1 MKGFLQS
8 KAAGWY
14 FSLAAMALAIVTAI
28 VYTVRGG
35 NVYSPVDNTAVAML
49 IVGIVCNA
57 VVLVKD
63 FRIGAFV
70 PFVFYTVTV
79 GILLNTEMLFLSNVM
94 TAIDNNALDP
104 AWICMV
110 VFLVL
115 AIAAG
120 FAATIMKIS
129 KPKNKVETVVEEK

>member
-14 FSLAAMALAIVTAI
+14 FSLAAMVLAIVTVI

-94 TAIDNNALDP
+94 TAIDNNALDG
-104 AWICMV
+104 AWIFFV
-110 VFLVL
+110 VTLVVSEL
-115 AIAAG
+115 CAGIAA
-120 FAATIMKIS
+120 AMRMTK
-129 KPKNKVETVVEEK
+129 KQ

>member
-1 MKGFLQS
+1 
-8 KAAGWY
+8 
-14 FSLAAMALAIVTAI
+14 MALAIVTAI

-70 PFVFYTVTV
+70 PFVFYTVTA

-94 TAIDNNALDP
+94 TAIDNNALDG
-104 AWICMV
+104 AWIFFV
-110 VFLVL
+110 VTLVVSVL
-115 AIAAG
+115 CAGIAA
-120 FAATIMKIS
+120 AMRMTK
-129 KPKNKVETVVEEK
+129 KQ

>member
-94 TAIDNNALDP
+94 TAIDNNALDG
-104 AWICMV
+104 AWIFFV
-110 VFLVL
+110 VTLVL
-115 AIAAG
+115 SVLCAGIAA
-120 FAATIMKIS
+120 AMRMTRKQ
-129 KPKNKVETVVEEK
+129 

>member
-14 FSLAAMALAIVTAI
+14 FSLAAMVLAIVTVI
-28 VYTVRGG
+28 VYTARGG

-94 TAIDNNALDP
+94 TAIDNNALDG
-104 AWICMV
+104 AWIFFV
-110 VFLVL
+110 VTLVVSEL
-115 AIAAG
+115 CAGIAA
-120 FAATIMKIS
+120 AMRMTK
-129 KPKNKVETVVEEK
+129 KQ

>member
-94 TAIDNNALDP
+94 TAIDNNALDG
-104 AWICMV
+104 AWIFFV
-110 VFLVL
+110 VTLVVSEL
-115 AIAAG
+115 CAGIAA
-120 FAATIMKIS
+120 AMRMTK
-129 KPKNKVETVVEEK
+129 KQ

>member
-14 FSLAAMALAIVTAI
+14 FSLAAMVLAIVTAI

-94 TAIDNNALDP
+94 TAIDNNALDGT
-104 AWICMV
+104 WIFFV
-110 VFLVL
+110 VTLVVSEL
-115 AIAAG
+115 CAGIAA
-120 FAATIMKIS
+120 AMRMTK
-129 KPKNKVETVVEEK
+129 KQ

>member
-14 FSLAAMALAIVTAI
+14 FSLAAMVLAIVTAI

-94 TAIDNNALDP
+94 TAIDNNALDG
-104 AWICMV
+104 AWIFFV
-110 VFLVL
+110 VTLVVSEL
-115 AIAAG
+115 CAGIAA
-120 FAATIMKIS
+120 AMRMTK
-129 KPKNKVETVVEEK
+129 KQ